1 MADIETTP
9 AGDALRTVNLNL
21 GNMAE
26 LNMVAINAAHIV
38 SVRLTG
44 AFNSATRKM
53 EVQLANG
60 STVGMSFDDPDH
72 AEEVFAEVVATINRT
87 IPDHLVREVI
97 VASQDGE
104 GPDAE

>member
-1 MADIETTP
+1 
-9 AGDALRTVNLNL
+9 
-21 GNMAE
+21 
-26 LNMVAINAAHIV
+26 
-38 SVRLTG
+38 
-44 AFNSATRKM
+44 M